1 MNKAKGFLLLES
13 MTALVI
19 AILGLSLFT
28 LLICENKKVEK
39 EMARKTD
46 YELAQH
52 IMRKNK
58 LNEVVIHDH
67 KYSKKEN

>member
-1 MNKAKGFLLLES
+1 MSKAKGFLMLES
-13 MTALVI
+13 MTALII

-39 EMARKTD
+39 EMERKTD

-52 IMRKNK
+52 MMRKNK
-58 LNEVVIHDH
+58 LDEVIIHDH
-67 KYSKKEN
+67 EYSKEEK